1 MTNSLS
7 EDIQSE
13 PIDSRAC
20 STCHFWR
27 KQTIRDESDWGQC
40 RRMPPIL
47 PEMAD
52 DKLVIAGIWPST
64 KSEDWCGEWESCMS
78 TRTDI
83 PQP

>member
-27 KQTIRDESDWGQC
+27 KQAIRDESDWGQC
-40 RRMPPIL
+40 RRMPPTL
-47 PEMAD
+47 PELDD

-64 KSEDWCGEWESCMS
+64 KSGDWCGEWESFLP
-78 TRTDI
+78 TGTDT
-83 PQP
+83 PHP

>member
-1 MTNSLS
+1 MTNLLS

-78 TRTDI
+78 IRTDT

>member
-13 PIDSRAC
+13 PVDGRAC

-40 RRMPPIL
+40 RRMPPTL
-47 PEMAD
+47 PELAD

-64 KSEDWCGEWESCMS
+64 KSGDWCGEWESFLP
-78 TRTDI
+78 TGTDT
-83 PQP
+83 PHP